1 MLTVTSAIYASYDT
15 NTFSNHVNPGLNP
28 IYEANT
34 ISDTLC
40 EVNLRHIIHQVHY
53 EMYHMAYKALRKLL
67 LDAVPEIYLD
77 FIKHD
82 TLGFGRCTSLD
93 ILDHLW
99 DIYGVI
105 DDDQLAVNLEMIK
118 KPGSLPPPSRNSSPS

>member
-1 MLTVTSAIYASYDT
+1 MID
-15 NTFSNHVNPGLNP
+15 
-28 IYEANT
+28 
-34 ISDTLC
+34 
-40 EVNLRHIIHQVHY
+40 
-53 EMYHMAYKALRKLL
+53 KALRKLL
-67 LDAVPEIYLD
+67 LDTVPEIYLD

-105 DDDQLAVNLEMIK
+105 DDDQLVVNLEMIK
-118 KPGSLPPPSRNSSPS
+118 KHWQSPTSIKKLFTQLKTCQAFLILGNDAIINVSKIIMGVSTIEAMPFFAQLCREWRTKEPT